1 MKLLGFS
8 QNEQF
13 RKVLTVLVNH
23 GIKTF
28 PPLRNSKEFNSF
40 ALNSKP
46 FSLDWIAWQIPVQVK
61 KFDCFKP
68 FLFVNFNTLLIPW
81 TFSHYFYY
89 SVYSLILSCISHLIM
104 MTWSHWNL
112 LIFLH
117 PWFSFWSV
125 LWNCLLSEMKLMMNF
140 YRCSHNFSEVWN
152 SNQSDAQISHRAQLS
167 GY

>member
-40 ALNSKP
+40 ALNSKS

-68 FLFVNFNTLLIPW
+68 FRFANFNTLLILW
-81 TFSHYFYY
+81 TFSPYFYY
-89 SVYSLILSCISHLIM
+89 SVYSFNFIM
-104 MTWSHWNL
+104 YFKLDNDDMESLKPSYLFTS
-112 LIFLH
+112 LIFILKC
-117 PWFSFWSV
+117 F
-125 LWNCLLSEMKLMMNF
+125 MKLFVIRNETNDEFLPVFAQFLWSLKFEPIRCINF
-140 YRCSHNFSEVWN
+140 
-152 SNQSDAQISHRAQLS
+152 
-167 GY
+167 